1 MEKKLKNILY
11 ILIAV
16 FLLFVSNFLVI
27 KPILKNKDKESLEYN
42 DKTKITA
49 LEKQCDKQQK
59 LYSKYSLVLKDVNTK
74 SQEWFKVNLKS
85 DLVIKFQYYNKNSE
99 ISKLNITVND
109 RRIENDEEFF
119 EYDKFKINFH
129 LYGEILVIEH
139 LRSYDHIPFIKIIDL
154 TTGSMKNLSS
164 AEDFYVNEVL
174 VNEYGVKVSYSRL
187 TSKINYFLEKKETNI
202 PFRVGSNNVS
212 LNICDKN
219 LWPEDLKNLDYVYFD
234 MDYLYQDDIIDF
246 NNPNITN
253 MRKLDAF
260 LAPYLKEFTNICKN
274 NN

>member
-1 MEKKLKNILY
+1 
-11 ILIAV
+11 
-16 FLLFVSNFLVI
+16 
-27 KPILKNKDKESLEYN
+27 
-42 DKTKITA
+42 
-49 LEKQCDKQQK
+49 
-59 LYSKYSLVLKDVNTK
+59 
-74 SQEWFKVNLKS
+74 
-85 DLVIKFQYYNKNSE
+85 
-99 ISKLNITVND
+99 
-109 RRIENDEEFF
+109 
-119 EYDKFKINFH
+119 
-129 LYGEILVIEH
+129 
-139 LRSYDHIPFIKIIDL
+139 
-154 TTGSMKNLSS
+154 MKNLSS